1 MLPVKKSHAH
11 TSERYFQPGTAL
23 NRILQEAPYYPRCS
37 DNKTA
42 ALQRPR
48 EYAVRYPYM
57 QMNRRGFVSWLIFDL
72 DHRRAWAWQDAGL
85 PEPNIIVQ
93 NRTNGHSQLYY
104 AITPVCTTEN
114 ARSGPI
120 AYMKAIYE
128 AMAARLDADT
138 AYHSGPVAKTPGHP
152 WWQTS
157 ELHSAVYE
165 LGDLAEYVEL
175 MPPRPFGKTANLEDL
190 SHSRH
195 ELLFEFVRQYAYA
208 IVNRE
213 REDGN
218 FSTFTRL
225 VEAFAHN
232 RNSFQKMGFE
242 SDLPLSSIRA
252 TVKSITRWTWT
263 HYTGA
268 TRCHRGVMQLND
280 DLPIPAR
287 QQLAAQRTHDV
298 RRKATEGKIRF
309 YCQVLRKKGAAITQ
323 AAVALLAKISR
334 QTVAK
339 YSHVLAEAA
348 PEVITLSQAKAAN
361 DGHVKYGAHQVTGGV
376 ADVVSAAS
384 CSALPFDSIDN
395 ESGHSGDLE
404 ERIPSSFGPK
414 SIEEEK
420 PPAGRG
426 AGQRPASPEEAEP
439 SFAGSVNIQNT

>member
-1 MLPVKKSHAH
+1 MQPVEKSHAH
-11 TSERYFQPGTAL
+11 TSERYFQPGSAL

-42 ALQRPR
+42 TLQRPR

-93 NRTNGHSQLYY
+93 NRSNGHSQLYY

-128 AMAARLDADT
+128 AMAAKLDADT

-152 WWQTS
+152 WWKTS

-165 LGDLAEYVEL
+165 LGDLAEHVEL
-175 MPPRPFGKTANLEDL
+175 MPPRPFGKTANLDDI

-263 HYTGA
+263 HYTGS
-268 TRCHRGVMQLND
+268 TRCHRGVMQLD
-280 DLPIPAR
+280 KDLPITVR
-287 QQLAAQRTHDV
+287 QQLSAQRTHDV
-298 RRKATEGKIRF
+298 RRKSTEGKIRAC
-309 YCQVLRKKGAAITQ
+309 CQALRKRGAALTQ
-323 AAVALLAKISR
+323 AAVALLAKVSR

-339 YSHVLAEAA
+339 YSHVLAEPA
-348 PEVITLSQAKAAN
+348 PAVITLPATPAAN
-361 DGHVKYGAHQVTGGV
+361 DEVVKYGAHQVTGGV
-376 ADVVSAAS
+376 GVCAAAVSDPV
-384 CSALPFDSIDN
+384 LPFDFIDN
-395 ESGHSGDLE
+395 TFSAYADFDAPPPLSSPRYMDE
-404 ERIPSSFGPK
+404 ER
-414 SIEEEK
+414 

-426 AGQRPASPEEAEP
+426 AGQRPASPE
-439 SFAGSVNIQNT
+439 GVD